1 MLIRLGF
8 MSSSFVSF
16 EKNHTVEIISDMIVL
31 NKRDLVEDSEVK
43 HVTKS
48 ISKFNVIAIRISFSN

>member
-16 EKNHTVEIISDMIVL
+16 EKNHTVHTDSQTNRQNIREKERETDERMI
-31 NKRDLVEDSEVK
+31 KQIDRQ
-43 HVTKS
+43 T
-48 ISKFNVIAIRISFSN
+48 